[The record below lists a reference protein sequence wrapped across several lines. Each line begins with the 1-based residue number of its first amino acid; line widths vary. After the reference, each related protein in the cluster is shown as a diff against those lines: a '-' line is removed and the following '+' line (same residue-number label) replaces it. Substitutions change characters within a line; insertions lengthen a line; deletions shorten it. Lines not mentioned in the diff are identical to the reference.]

1 MHRVSIGRKALSRSQ
16 PCSARL
22 AGFVLASVQSFDPRE
37 QQVVLCPTNAAPFVG
52 RLRGRLFHARPL
64 KPRLPLL
71 APVTRSPTNS
81 AALLRERERERERA
95 SEHPPLRRPIAPR
108 SSSISKEA
116 TSPPFETNS
125 SLFSPR
131 LLSTACI
138 IILPIFRIGR
148 ADGTRNCSPP
158 SLISLINHVERS
170 KIVRRRTIF
179 ASFALLVAANKHIS

>member
-95 SEHPPLRRPIAPR
+95 SILRCVARSRLDPPRFQRRLRLLLSKQTPLFFPHVYYQQRVSSFSRSSGSDEPTEREIAP
-108 SSSISKEA
+108 
-116 TSPPFETNS
+116 
-125 SLFSPR
+125 L
-131 LLSTACI
+131 
-138 IILPIFRIGR
+138 
-148 ADGTRNCSPP
+148 PP
-158 SLISLINHVERS
+158 SSH
-170 KIVRRRTIF
+170 
-179 ASFALLVAANKHIS
+179 